1 MSIKNVKFN
10 LEKNTIHE
18 VNSENEYNRN
28 QIESIMYLKL
38 FGKIT
43 LFEWTQVLNE
53 INMYKLIE
61 MQVHNDSVTN
71 TRIHK
76 I

>member
-1 MSIKNVKFN
+1 MVEWPEKIDNKIDNKIDLFFEYAEDMNKRYLSIKGLSK
-10 LEKNTIHE
+10 EK
-18 VNSENEYNRN
+18 
-28 QIESIMYLKL
+28 
-38 FGKIT
+38 
-43 LFEWTQVLNE
+43 LNE

>member
-18 VNSENEYNRN
+18 VHSANEYNRN